1 MTIKL
6 TTLALI
12 AAFAVPTIAHAGG
25 PIIIEDATEAV
36 APRHDRK
43 IGGILFA
50 VSAVALI
57 AALANGS
64 GNCVSPD
71 DTPAP
76 TPEPGC

>member
-12 AAFAVPTIAHAGG
+12 TALAFPTIAHAGG
-25 PIIIEDATEAV
+25 PVLIEDATETV
-36 APRHDRK
+36 APRHDRQ

-50 VSAVALI
+50 VAAVALL
-57 AALANGS
+57 AALASGG

-76 TPEPGC
+76 TPEPC

>member
-25 PIIIEDATEAV
+25 PVIEDATEAV
-36 APRHDRK
+36 APDHDRK
-43 IGGILFA
+43 IGGILIA
-50 VSAVALI
+50 VAAVALI
-57 AALANGS
+57 TALASGG

-76 TPEPGC
+76 TPEPC